1 MPVPDLA
8 YPIGPFVA
16 PAHMDAGVRARHVA
30 TLAALPMAVRAA
42 VEGLG
47 DAQLDTPY
55 RPDGWLRS
63 ARVTHRPTPSVANV
77 AS

>member
-8 YPIGPFVA
+8 YPIEPFVV
-16 PAHMDAGVRARHVA
+16 PVPVDARVRARHVA
-30 TLAALPMAVRAA
+30 ALAALPMALRAA

-63 ARVTHRPTPSVANV
+63 ARLTHRPTPSVANV